1 MVILLAMVFSA
12 QPLLAVQSFEDFLDI
27 KGSDPNIQIQ
37 SFSIPEK
44 VRHGDQFQI
53 YVRVTIGE
61 GWHIY
66 SIDNKDHESSLP
78 TQIRFDQNV
87 FKAEGDWR
95 ESTPR
100 LVMDEVLQKA
110 LKTHQGQVEF
120 HRFHSVPSNL
130 KPGVH
135 HLSGILLFRACDN
148 KICALQS
155 KMPFRMQVEILGKK

>member
-1 MVILLAMVFSA
+1 MLTMVFSA

-37 SFSIPEK
+37 SFSVPEK

-61 GWHIY
+61 SWHIY
-66 SIDNKDHESSLP
+66 SMHIKDHEPSLP

-95 ESTPR
+95 ESAPR

-120 HRFHSVPSNL
+120 HRLHSVPSNL

-155 KMPFRMQVEILGKK
+155 KMPFRLQIEILGKK